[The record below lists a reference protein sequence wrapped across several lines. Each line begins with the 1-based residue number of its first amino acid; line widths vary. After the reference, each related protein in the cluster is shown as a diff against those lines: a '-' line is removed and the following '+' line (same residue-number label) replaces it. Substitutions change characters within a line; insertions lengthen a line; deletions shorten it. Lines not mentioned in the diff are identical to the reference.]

1 MALWADT
8 DSVPSLSTARVTVG
22 STFADNGSIVVTGT
36 GTSFGL
42 AGCAR
47 TGDVIRFGAPSRGTA
62 AGAGHTYYGDAVIV
76 SIANSGSI
84 TIGSSA
90 GMSAIG
96 FTTHISISR
105 LPSYSVLDS
114 AFSHR
119 RTDADAVVYGIS
131 TTSSTT
137 YSATHQGWVGV
148 TTYIDN
154 HGNLRVKNEVLVAM
168 SGISTG
174 LSAINQ
180 TPSIPYP
187 TDAGRS

>member
-22 STFADNGSIVVTGT
+22 STFADNGSVVVTGS

-42 AGCAR
+42 AGCASV
-47 TGDVIRFGAPSRGTA
+47 GDVIRFGAPSRGVT
-62 AGAGHTYYGDAVIV
+62 GAGHTYYGDAVIV
-76 SIANSGSI
+76 AIANSESI
-84 TIGSSA
+84 TIGSTA
-90 GMSAIG
+90 GLSAIG
-96 FTTHISISR
+96 FTTHVSISR
-105 LPSYSVLDS
+105 LPKYTVLDS
-114 AFSHR
+114 AFSQQ

-154 HGNLRVKNEVLVAM
+154 HGTLRVKNEVLVAM
-168 SGISTG
+168 SGISTD

>member
-137 YSATHQGWVGV
+137 YSATHQGWVGI